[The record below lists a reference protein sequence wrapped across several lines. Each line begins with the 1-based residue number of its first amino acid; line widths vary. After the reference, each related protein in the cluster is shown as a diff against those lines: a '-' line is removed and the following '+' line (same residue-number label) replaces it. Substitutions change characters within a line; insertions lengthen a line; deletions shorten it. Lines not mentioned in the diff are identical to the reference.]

1 MNHKNMKVPKKYWYI
16 AKRLSAAQLQK
27 DSDDDSFLNEKALF
41 DVNIGKRRRN
51 FFLGY
56 YSQEGLELAFE
67 KYSVS
72 KIFKDR
78 GFSDL
83 IYDIDTDDPYLH
95 RLTIY
100 NKKQKP
106 SNMLAELVLKKETIL
121 FEMPFEAEVNNKRFD
136 TLAIE
141 WMCLQNPY
149 GKFTRKRPKMPGQKF
164 PGLGLASK
172 AVELLMIAAWRLK
185 LSGLVNTPEHYH
197 NAFLYSK
204 IFYYIDPYDQA
215 KLVAMTRDM
224 KKYSLEVVAWAME
237 WGLVTDETT
246 GKPAEWFV
254 AKQVIPLNSKLKD
267 VYNSKTYQNL
277 VKQEAKKYKFSLDYR
292 AYKEMKRIKDIEGD
306 DNET

>member
-1 MNHKNMKVPKKYWYI
+1 MKVPKKYWYI
-16 AKRLSAAQLQK
+16 AKRLSTAQLQK

-121 FEMPFEAEVNNKRFD
+121 FDLPFETEINNTRFD

-141 WMCLQNPY
+141 WMCLQNPRI
-149 GKFTRKRPKMPGQKF
+149 KFTRKRPKMPGQKY

-204 IFYYIDPYDQA
+204 IFYYINPYDQA
-215 KLVAMTRDM
+215 KLVAMTRDT
-224 KKYSLEVVAWAME
+224 KKYPLEVVAWAME
-237 WGLVTDETT
+237 WGLVNDEMT

-254 AKQVIPLNSKLKD
+254 AKQLIPLNSKLQD
-267 VYNSKTYQNL
+267 VYNSRAYQNL
-277 VKQEAKKYKFSLDYR
+277 VKEEAKKYKFSLDYQ
-292 AYKEMKRIKDIEGD
+292 AYKEMKRIKDIKGD
-306 DNET
+306 RDET